1 MLKEATVILGH
12 HELRNERIIPRNT
25 PDAFREAGLDLRL
38 QEAVALAPGRFVL
51 GLTAEIVQMPVDLMG
66 FCNLRSSWARRGI
79 IIPPT
84 IVDPGFRGRLVIE
97 MVNFSEDMIVLREG
111 ERFLHLIVAQVT
123 GAIPYCGQY
132 QNQYVGEKE

>member
-1 MLKEATVILGH
+1 MILGH
-12 HELRNERIIPRNT
+12 HALRNENIIGHYGKN

-38 QEAVALAPGRFVL
+38 QESIALMPGKFTL
-51 GLTAEIVQMPVDLMG
+51 GLTAEIVRMPNDLMG

-97 MVNFSEDMIVLREG
+97 MVNFSEEMIVLQEG
-111 ERFLHLIVAQVT
+111 ERFLHLIIAKVT

-132 QNQYVGEKE
+132 QNQYMGEKE